1 MTYKTGTM
9 YIEVLRPISITNENI
24 FKASLVNIVISTKPS
39 DKRKKESLLEDFS
52 KFINFKPNYNFKNL
66 WKWSVDHP
74 EEFWSKLWD
83 YTKIIGDKGQEIIK
97 YNKIFNKTKFF
108 PDSKLNYAENILK
121 KRSPEIAISFL
132 SEKGFEEEISW
143 EQLYINVCKFSGY
156 LKSIGLKKGDRVAAY
171 VPNKIES
178 IISFLACAKNGII
191 WSSCSPDFGTQGVVD
206 RFKQIAPRILITS
219 DHYFYNGKKINILEK
234 VEGILKQIPS
244 IKKTLVFA
252 YNKKEEMNFKNY
264 FNFEKVLD
272 QTEADES
279 FERFDFN
286 HPIYVLFSSGTTGKP
301 KCITHG
307 AGNVLIEHNKEFML
321 HCDIRDNEKLFYYTT
336 TGWMMWNWLVGGLAT
351 GSSIFLFDGAPVY
364 PKIDILLEYC
374 QNKKINLFGVSAKY
388 IDHLKNEKYNSKNL
402 DLSSIKIITST
413 GSPLAEESFKYVYD
427 NIKKDVHL
435 ASIAGGTD
443 LVGCLV
449 LGNLFSDV
457 YMGEIQGQSLGIDVD
472 VFTDEGKSV
481 KDGEK
486 GELVVKKP
494 FPSMPVKFWSDDDGQ
509 KYHKAY
515 FNRFKNIWH
524 HGDFIE
530 RTINNGFIMR
540 GRSDATL
547 NPGGVRIGTAEIYQ
561 QVEDIDFITEGLVVG
576 QDYKDDVRIILFI
589 TTKNNEDLDDEKIK
603 SIKTKIRKNC
613 SPKHVPSIIIKVPD
627 IPRTKSGKI
636 VELAVKK
643 VIQGETINNK
653 EAIANPEALKHFE
666 NIAQLK

>member
-1 MTYKTGTM
+1 MKNFLW
-9 YIEVLRPISITNENI
+9 E
-24 FKASLVNIVISTKPS
+24 PS
-39 DKRKKESLLEDFS
+39 SKKKEESLLEDFS
-52 KFINFKPNYNFKNL
+52 KFVNFKSNYNFKTL
-66 WKWSVDHP
+66 WKWTVDHP
-74 EEFWSKLWD
+74 EEFWSKFWD
-83 YTKIIGDKGQEIIK
+83 YSKIIGDKGKEIIK

-108 PDSKLNYAENILK
+108 SDSKLNYAENILK
-121 KRSPEIAISFL
+121 KKTSEVAISFL
-132 SEKGFEEEISW
+132 SEQGFEEEISW
-143 EQLYINVCKFSGY
+143 NHLYNKVCKFSNY
-156 LKSIGLKKGDRVAAY
+156 LKSLGLKKGDRVAAY

-206 RFKQIAPRILITS
+206 RFKQIEPSILITS

-234 VEGILKQIPS
+234 NEDILKQIPS

-252 YNKKEEMNFKNY
+252 YNKKEEVTLQGHINFDQVLEKADMDET
-264 FNFEKVLD
+264 FEK
-272 QTEADES
+272 
-279 FERFDFN
+279 FEFN
-286 HPIYVLFSSGTTGKP
+286 HPIYILYSSGTTGKP

-321 HCDIRDNEKLFYYTT
+321 HCNIKNNDRLFYYTT

-374 QNKKINLFGVSAKY
+374 QNKKVNLFGVSAKY
-388 IDHLKNEKYNSKNL
+388 IDHLKNEKYSSKNL

-427 NIKKDVHL
+427 NIKRDVHL

-449 LGNLFSDV
+449 LGNLYSNV
-457 YMGEIQGQSLGIDVD
+457 YMGEIQGESLGIDVD
-472 VFTDEGKSV
+472 VFTDKGESV

-494 FPSMPVKFWSDDDGQ
+494 FPSMPVKFWGDDDGQ

-530 RTINNGFIMR
+530 RTLNNGFIMR

-589 TTKNNEDLDDEKIK
+589 TTKNNEELNDEKIN
-603 SIKTKIRKNC
+603 SIKSKIRKNC
-613 SPKHVPSIIIKVPD
+613 SPKHVPSIIIKVPE

-643 VIQGETINNK
+643 VIHGETINNK
-653 EAIANPEALKHFE
+653 EAIANPEALKYFE
-666 NIAQLK
+666 NIPQLK

>member
-1 MTYKTGTM
+1 MNKHLWEPTEKKTQD
-9 YIEVLRPISITNENI
+9 SI
-24 FKASLVNIVISTKPS
+24 
-39 DKRKKESLLEDFS
+39 LEDFAE
-52 KFINFKPNYNFKNL
+52 FVNFKSNKKFKEL
-66 WKWSVDHP
+66 WKWSVSNP
-74 EEFWSKLWD
+74 EVFWSKFWD
-83 YTKIIGDKGQEIIK
+83 YSKIIGDKGKEVIK
-97 YNKIFNKTKFF
+97 KDKVFNKTKFF
-108 PDSKLNYAENILK
+108 PDSKINYSENILK
-121 KRSPEIAISFL
+121 KKTNDIAINFL
-132 SEKGFEEEISW
+132 SENGIEENITW
-143 EQLYINVCKFSGY
+143 KTLYEKVCRFSYY
-156 LKSIGLKKGDRVAAY
+156 LKSTGLKKGDRVAAY
-171 VPNKIES
+171 VPNKIET
-178 IISFLACAKNGII
+178 IISFLACAKIGVI

-206 RFKQIAPRILITS
+206 RFKQIEPKIFITS
-219 DHYFYNGKKINILEK
+219 DQYFYNGKRIDILEK
-234 VEGILKQIPS
+234 VDNILEQIPS
-244 IKKTLVFA
+244 IEKTIVFPYDRKKKIEL
-252 YNKKEEMNFKNY
+252 KKFINFD
-264 FNFEKVLD
+264 EVLNNSKL
-272 QTEADES
+272 DET
-279 FERFDFN
+279 FERFEFN
-286 HPIYVLFSSGTTGKP
+286 SPIYILFSSGTTGKP

-307 AGNVLIEHNKEFML
+307 TGNVLIEHNKEFML

-351 GSSIFLFDGAPVY
+351 GSSIFLFDGAPTY
-364 PKIDILLEYC
+364 PKIDVLLEYC

-427 NIKKDVHL
+427 NLKKDVHL

-449 LGNLFSDV
+449 LGNLYSNV

-494 FPSMPVKFWSDDDGQ
+494 FPSMPVKFWGDDDGQ

-515 FNRFKNIWH
+515 FNRFENIWH

-530 RTINNGFIMR
+530 RTMNNGFIMR

-547 NPGGVRIGTAEIYQ
+547 NPGGVRIGTSEIYQ

-576 QDYKDDVRIILFI
+576 QDYNDDVRIVLFI
-589 TTKNNEDLDDEKIK
+589 TTKNNEELDDEKIK
-603 SIKTKIRKNC
+603 SIKSRIRKNC
-613 SPKHVPSIIIKVPD
+613 SPKHVPSIIIKVPE

-636 VELAVKK
+636 VELAVRK
-643 VIQGETINNK
+643 VIHGETINNK
-653 EAIANPEALKHFE
+653 EAIANPESLKFFE
-666 NIAQLK
+666 NLSQLKL

>member
-1 MTYKTGTM
+1 MEKF
-9 YIEVLRPISITNENI
+9 LW
-24 FKASLVNIVISTKPS
+24 APS
-39 DKRKKESLLEDFS
+39 SRKKEDSLLEDFS
-52 KFINFKPNYNFKNL
+52 KFINFKSNYNFKTL

-74 EEFWSKLWD
+74 EEFWSKFWD
-83 YTKIIGDKGQEIIK
+83 YSKIIGDKGKEIIK

-121 KRSPEIAISFL
+121 KKSSDLAISFL

-143 EQLYINVCKFSGY
+143 EQLYSKVCKFSNY
-156 LKSIGLKKGDRVAAY
+156 LKSIGLKKGDRVGAY

-206 RFKQIAPRILITS
+206 RFKQIEPSILIS
-219 DHYFYNGKKINILEK
+219 CNHYFYNGKKINILEK
-234 VEGILKQIPS
+234 IEDILKQIPS

-252 YNKKEEMNFKNY
+252 YNNKEEMSLKNY
-264 FNFEKVLD
+264 INFDHVLENEKM
-272 QTEADES
+272 DET
-279 FERFDFN
+279 FERFEFN
-286 HPIYVLFSSGTTGKP
+286 HPIYILYSSGTTGKP

-321 HCDIRDNEKLFYYTT
+321 HCDIRNNEKLFYYTT

-351 GSSIFLFDGAPVY
+351 GSSIFLFDGAPIY
-364 PKIDILLEYC
+364 PKINVLLEYC

-388 IDHLKNEKYNSKNL
+388 IDHLKNENYNSKNL

-413 GSPLAEESFKYVYD
+413 GSPLAEESFKYIYG

-449 LGNLFSDV
+449 LGNLYSNV

-472 VFTDEGKSV
+472 VFTDQGKSV
-481 KDGEK
+481 NDGEK

-494 FPSMPVKFWSDDDGQ
+494 FPSMPVKFWGDDDGQ

-515 FNRFKNIWH
+515 FNRFENIWH
-524 HGDFIE
+524 HGDYIE
-530 RTINNGFIMR
+530 RTKNNGFIMR

-547 NPGGVRIGTAEIYQ
+547 NPGGVRIGTSEIYQ

-576 QDYKDDVRIILFI
+576 QDYNDDVRIVLFI
-589 TTKNNEDLDDEKIK
+589 TTKNNEELDDEKIR
-603 SIKTKIRKNC
+603 SIKSKIRKNC
-613 SPKHVPSIIIKVPD
+613 SPKHVPAIIIKVPE

-636 VELAVKK
+636 VELAVRK
-643 VIQGETINNK
+643 VIHGENINNK
-653 EAIANPEALKHFE
+653 EAIANPEALKYFE
-666 NIAQLK
+666 NLSQLKL

>member
-1 MTYKTGTM
+1 MKNFLW
-9 YIEVLRPISITNENI
+9 E
-24 FKASLVNIVISTKPS
+24 PS
-39 DKRKKESLLEDFS
+39 RKKKEESLLEDFS
-52 KFINFKPNYNFKNL
+52 KFVNFKSNYNFKTF
-66 WKWSVDHP
+66 WKWTVDHP
-74 EEFWSKLWD
+74 EEFWSKFWD
-83 YTKIIGDKGQEIIK
+83 YSKIIGDKGKEIIK
-97 YNKIFNKTKFF
+97 YNKIFNQTKFF

-121 KRSPEIAISFL
+121 KKTSEVAINFL
-132 SEKGFEEEISW
+132 SEKGFEEEITW
-143 EQLYINVCKFSGY
+143 DQLYNKVCKFSNY
-156 LKSIGLKKGDRVAAY
+156 LKSLGLKKGDRVAAY

-206 RFKQIAPRILITS
+206 RFKQIEPSILITS

-234 VEGILKQIPS
+234 IEDILKQIPS

-252 YNKKEEMNFKNY
+252 YNKKEEMTLHGHINFDQVLEKANMDET
-264 FNFEKVLD
+264 FEK
-272 QTEADES
+272 
-279 FERFDFN
+279 FEFN
-286 HPIYVLFSSGTTGKP
+286 HPIYILYSSGTTGKP

-321 HCDIRDNEKLFYYTT
+321 HCNIKNNDRLFYYTT

-449 LGNLFSDV
+449 LGNLYSNV

-494 FPSMPVKFWSDDDGQ
+494 FPSMPVKFWGDDDGQ

-515 FNRFKNIWH
+515 FSRFKNIWH

-530 RTINNGFIMR
+530 RTLNNGFIMR

-547 NPGGVRIGTAEIYQ
+547 NPGGVRIGTSEIYQ

-576 QDYKDDVRIILFI
+576 QDYNDDVRIVLFI
-589 TTKNNEDLDDEKIK
+589 TTKNNEELDEEKIK
-603 SIKTKIRKNC
+603 SIKTRIRKNC
-613 SPKHVPSIIIKVPD
+613 SPKHVPSIIIKVPE

-636 VELAVKK
+636 VELAVRK
-643 VIQGETINNK
+643 VIHGETINNK
-653 EAIANPEALKHFE
+653 EAIANPEALKYFE
-666 NIAQLK
+666 NIPQLK